1 MKSPNTLHFN
11 SLPRGILQKYKYTKY
26 KIQIYKIQA
35 ADKSS
40 NVFHSSAY
48 LASLKEVQF
57 SRLGESVS
65 VRVCYGPHPP
75 FFFLHPSV
83 FWNAFVLVCICIC
96 EQSPMY
102 LCMCACLYMCL
113 YSMVTMAHP
122 ALCAP
127 ELGNT
132 SRRRNGLGRL
142 LVWPVYSAHSR

>member
-48 LASLKEVQF
+48 PASLKEVQF

-75 FFFLHPSV
+75 FCFLHPSV
-83 FWNAFVLVCICIC
+83 FWNAFVLVCICIY
-96 EQSPMY
+96 EQSQVY
-102 LCMCACLYMCL
+102 FCRCACVLRIHASVFYGHHGPSCF
-113 YSMVTMAHP
+113 VRP
-122 ALCAP
+122 
-127 ELGNT
+127 
-132 SRRRNGLGRL
+132 
-142 LVWPVYSAHSR
+142 